1 MGNNISVIMTN
12 AIFNMPTVPSYSE
25 SSSKVK
31 YSSWE
36 DKRVLVASART
47 MMTHGGVGGRGGAS
61 PGLNLG
67 TRCEVSG
74 ERHALAAF
82 LRKGPRYPSGR
93 KQRNTQPIWKL
104 WRINKLYQNLDPA
117 SSSMHKSHYTH
128 WATLNPHS
136 FSRILNSPWNSVV
149 FRNDKTECWTQ

>member
-1 MGNNISVIMTN
+1 MGSNTSVIMTN

-36 DKRVLVASART
+36 GKRVLVASART
-47 MMTHGGVGGRGGAS
+47 TMTHGGVGGRGGAS

-74 ERHALAAF
+74 ELHALAAF

-93 KQRNTQPIWKL
+93 KQWNTQLIWKL
-104 WRINKLYQNLDPA
+104 
-117 SSSMHKSHYTH
+117 
-128 WATLNPHS
+128 
-136 FSRILNSPWNSVV
+136 
-149 FRNDKTECWTQ
+149 